1 MQQLNVNH
9 HVVSFTF
16 YILYMTFSFT
26 ITSLPL
32 LLYFYNIQRMQCFM
46 VLQHSTK
53 IYVHGKTTT
62 PCSPPLQHPFVLV
75 LFLADCLLVLGR
87 STVSGKT
94 NWLCFILVCDAVRNN
109 KILKNDDFRIE
120 ESQNIN
126 TCSLASHAI
135 QIYLKAV
142 YILWYK
148 KYEYILYIMD
158 NWSKLK

>member
-1 MQQLNVNH
+1 VE
-9 HVVSFTF
+9 VVLG
-16 YILYMTFSFT
+16 I
-26 ITSLPL
+26 
-32 LLYFYNIQRMQCFM
+32 NIQRMQCFM
-46 VLQHSTK
+46 MLQHSTK
-53 IYVHGKTTT
+53 IYVHGKSKT
-62 PCSPPLQHPFVLV
+62 PCSQTLQTFVMK
-75 LFLADCLLVLGR
+75 LFLADCLVLGR

-142 YILWYK
+142 YIL
-148 KYEYILYIMD
+148 
-158 NWSKLK
+158 

>member
-16 YILYMTFSFT
+16 DILYMTFSFT

-32 LLYFYNIQRMQCFM
+32 LLYFYNNIQSIQCLKL
-46 VLQHSTK
+46 LQHSTK
-53 IYVHGKTTT
+53 IYVHGKTKT
-62 PCSPPLQHPFVLV
+62 PCSPPLQQTFVLV
-75 LFLADCLLVLGR
+75 LLFADCLLVLGR

-94 NWLCFILVCDAVRNN
+94 TWLCFILVCDAVRNN

-142 YILWYK
+142 YIL
-148 KYEYILYIMD
+148 
-158 NWSKLK
+158 